1 MYSKYV
7 LILITIAFSFN
18 FSFEQTIKSYG
29 KATGYVEIDE
39 SYDDVLEETI
49 DRAITIAENKAEL
62 DAEKNGFRIID
73 VIEAYYYKSEF
84 TFTKIRITVRLFIIY
99 KIEYTK
105 IDLLGDESLD
115 NGGGIRMYKISAKTS
130 GISGLRSKV
139 RSLLIKK

>member
-49 DRAITIAENKAEL
+49 DRAITIAENKALRPTVEALMPLWARL
-62 DAEKNGFRIID
+62 DSTASIAGRAHAG
-73 VIEAYYYKSEF
+73 V
-84 TFTKIRITVRLFIIY
+84 TP
-99 KIEYTK
+99 
-105 IDLLGDESLD
+105 
-115 NGGGIRMYKISAKTS
+115 
-130 GISGLRSKV
+130 
-139 RSLLIKK
+139 